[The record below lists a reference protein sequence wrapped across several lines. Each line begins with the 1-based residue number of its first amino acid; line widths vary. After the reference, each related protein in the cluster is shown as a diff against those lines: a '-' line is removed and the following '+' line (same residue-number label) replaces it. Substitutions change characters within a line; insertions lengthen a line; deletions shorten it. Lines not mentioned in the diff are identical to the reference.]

1 MDKEFPEEYKTLF
14 DFGMKRLKRCH
25 TIKLHAIKF
34 CMKKMCQDNDKEKD
48 ALKGALKKKMPGLN
62 QQSILAQQEVNLESE
77 LFYPVQTNELD
88 DE

>member
-14 DFGMKRLKRCH
+14 DFAMKRLKRCH

-34 CMKKMCQDNDKEKD
+34 CKKKMCQDNDKEKD